1 MSATPEAL
9 LDRAR
14 RLAPGVAPALAFFDE
29 ATDLVAL
36 ATVLRHPLPAP
47 LLETASQHA
56 CARDARV
63 AGALVRNPRTPQ
75 AAALRLM
82 PVLRYL
88 DLAHAAADVRLA
100 AAVRQRADGAL
111 LERLCELAVGELLAI
126 ARLAT
131 GRVLEALL
139 AHADARVVAAAL
151 ESRHLQAARLAVLL
165 MAPEASPR
173 LAERVAECWR
183 FREDYAIRRALALAP
198 RCPLPV
204 ALAQL
209 SRLNRLDLREV
220 AGHPGLHQLLR
231 VAAGRL
237 ATGI

>member
-1 MSATPEAL
+1 MSATAETL

-14 RLAPGVAPALAFFDE
+14 RLAPGVATARTFFDE

-47 LLETASQHA
+47 LLETAAQHA

-63 AGALVRNPRTPQ
+63 AGALVRNPRTPR

-88 DLAHAAADVRLA
+88 DLAHAAGDVRLA

-111 LERLCELAVGELLAI
+111 LERLRQLAAGELLAI

-131 GRVLEALL
+131 GRVLESLL
-139 AHADARVVAAAL
+139 AHADVRIVDAAL
-151 ESRHLQAARLAVLL
+151 ESRHLHASRLAVLL
-165 MAPEASPR
+165 TAPEASPR
-173 LAERVAECWR
+173 LAERAAECWR
-183 FREDYAIRRALALAP
+183 FREDYTIRRALALAP

-209 SRLNRLDLREV
+209 SRLTRLDLREV
-220 AGHPGLHQLLR
+220 AAHPGLHRLVR

-237 ATGI
+237 ATGS